1 MAKLPKHYIQKG
13 QEIEDFYFQ
22 NIFFGFI
29 ISIGIIALLFASI
42 KKVEFGTY
50 KPTQLPKP
58 VPIEFIPV
66 IQRIE
71 ESPPP
76 VKPKINVKII
86 ETKKKEPSKTQEEEL
101 VNVSQNPVQEQTN
114 LAPSPIENV
123 LPAPKS
129 EEIYEFF
136 KVEIKPQVIKSIPP
150 EYPEFAKK
158 AGIEGRVLI
167 SAVVD
172 EEGNVIDA
180 QVVSSTN
187 SIFNEPALKAA
198 YQYKFSPA
206 MMKDRKVK
214 VRVLIPFNFVI
225 KKWYPLKFS
234 KCLKRRLWKWND
246 CS

>member
-1 MAKLPKHYIQKG
+1 MAKLPKHYTQKG
-13 QEIEDFYFQ
+13 QEIEDFYAQ

-29 ISIGIIALLFASI
+29 ISIGIIALLFASV

-58 VPIEFIPV
+58 VTIEFMPV

-71 ESPPP
+71 EPPSP

-86 ETKKKEPSKTQEEEL
+86 ETKKEKSSQSEKKELVTIPQNQTQEQSNVV
-101 VNVSQNPVQEQTN
+101 VNPTEDI
-114 LAPSPIENV
+114 L
-123 LPAPKS
+123 LPTPKS

-136 KVEIKPQVIKSIPP
+136 KVEIKPQVIKSVPP

-158 AGIEGRVLI
+158 AGIEGRVII

-172 EEGNVIDA
+172 EEGNVVEA
-180 QVVSSTN
+180 QIVSSTN
-187 SIFNEPALKAA
+187 SIFNEPALKAV

-206 MMKDRKVK
+206 MMKDKKVK
-214 VRVLIPFNFVI
+214 VRILIPFNFVI
-225 KKWYPLKFS
+225 RK
-234 KCLKRRLWKWND
+234 
-246 CS
+246 